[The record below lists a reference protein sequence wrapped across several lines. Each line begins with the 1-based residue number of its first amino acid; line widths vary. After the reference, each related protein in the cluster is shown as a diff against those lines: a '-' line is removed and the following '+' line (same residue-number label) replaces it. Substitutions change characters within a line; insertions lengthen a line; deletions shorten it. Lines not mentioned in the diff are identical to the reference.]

1 MPFIYKLI
9 YTFIA
14 QTYLKQTF
22 EEKKSDPLSI
32 YNICFYRMVWFRQHT
47 KKKTNEKRI
56 KVWVSRYFGVEGSD
70 LFSSTCGFYIWI
82 CTVDIMWLY
91 NCFFRFLFLKVTFWN
106 NAWFSC
112 MIMHDFWTYLSWP
125 AVMVIGLYWNQ
136 WSFACP
142 AFVYG
147 IKLSPFNYDMKCFLQ

>member
-22 EEKKSDPLSI
+22 EKKKSDPLSI
-32 YNICFYRMVWFRQHT
+32 YNICFYRMVWFMQHT

-70 LFSSTCGFYIWI
+70 LSSSTCGFYMDMHCWYY
-82 CTVDIMWLY
+82 VAVQL
-91 NCFFRFLFLKVTFWN
+91 LFQIPFPWSNVLKLCV
-106 NAWFSC
+106 
-112 MIMHDFWTYLSWP
+112 ILMHDLWTYLSWP

>member
-22 EEKKSDPLSI
+22 EKKNRTLFL
-32 YNICFYRMVWFRQHT
+32 YICFYRMVWFMQHT

-70 LFSSTCGFYIWI
+70 LFSSTCGFYICI

-112 MIMHDFWTYLSWP
+112 MVMHDFWTYLSWP